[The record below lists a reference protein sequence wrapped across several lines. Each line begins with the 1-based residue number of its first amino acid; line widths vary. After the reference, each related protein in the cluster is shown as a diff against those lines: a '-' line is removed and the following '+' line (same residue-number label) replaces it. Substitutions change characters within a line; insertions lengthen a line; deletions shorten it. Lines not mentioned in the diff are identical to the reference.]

1 MDKLRR
7 SFRSSFRR
15 KEESTEEPH
24 SGSAR
29 QWPADEAAVK
39 TNTCSFEVKYLGNV
53 EVGERFKYA
62 HIRDL
67 VFQVFESRGMQVCE
81 EAVKNLKNSKRRPIK
96 GTLHIS
102 GDGLRVSDTDTKGL
116 VLDQTIEKVSF
127 CAPDRNFEKGFSYI
141 CRDGTTRRWLCHGFM
156 ATKDTG
162 ERLSHA
168 VGCAFAICLE
178 KKQKRDKEC
187 AVMMQYDSNDNTFT
201 RFGSFRQ
208 GSISERLQDPQIFKP
223 TEVVCPPKEP
233 VSNPNAI
240 ARPKASDLMYIRQAS
255 FRGLGQ
261 LSGSSPFKRQHSLRL
276 NELPSTLARQADY
289 VATGPACPT
298 NQRTDLVLP
307 VAAVRDIRADQANRR
322 SQILSCPGGIV
333 SNHFSPIKEDP
344 DPDSGQDLDLVSSD
358 PFSPVNPGPHSLPF
372 SHSPLSGSASSLT
385 SNCQGQ
391 GILNTHSNLMLGTN
405 GPMSLPS
412 YLPNLNPSPLPTCSR
427 SPLPTVMENDTQRGT
442 EHSQTNSPLT
452 EPNPWDHVPDQP
464 LTRNFHQHQPS
475 QRPTSLKSYLISPDQ
490 PQPLDDWLN
499 SQDLSSLQILQ
510 PEKSKPNLT
519 STKSQSLD
527 YSVNYGLPPASLPP
541 TTLEPRPTSSSS
553 NSSQAKMTAI
563 LDDPFDAEWANLAM
577 RNNNK
582 NSNKSTNPFSQ
593 DTVKTFELQM

>member
-15 KEESTEEPH
+15 KDESSEETPPSAPGT
-24 SGSAR
+24 AR
-29 QWPADEAAVK
+29 QWPQDEAAVK
-39 TNTCSFEVKYLGNV
+39 TNTCSFDVKYLGNV
-53 EVGERFKYA
+53 E
-62 HIRDL
+62 
-67 VFQVFESRGMQVCE
+67 VFESRGMQVCE

-102 GDGLRVSDTDTKGL
+102 GDGLRVSDSETKGL

-178 KKQKRDKEC
+178 KKQRRDKEC

-201 RFGSFRQ
+201 RLGSFRQ
-208 GSISERLQDPQIFKP
+208 GSISERLQDPQNFKP
-223 TEVVCPPKEP
+223 SEVVSPPKEP

-240 ARPKASDLMYIRQAS
+240 ARPKASDLMYLRQAS

-289 VATGPACPT
+289 AGPASCGIAK
-298 NQRTDLVLP
+298 NELVKP
-307 VAAVRDIRADQANRR
+307 VAAQREIIEEQANRR
-322 SQILSCPGGIV
+322 SQIMSCPGGV
-333 SNHFSPIKEDP
+333 NTNHFSPIKEDL
-344 DPDSGQDLDLVSSD
+344 DLDVATLSSGLEHVPSD
-358 PFSPVNPGPHSLPF
+358 PFSPVNAGPQSLQF
-372 SHSPLSGSASSLT
+372 SQSPLSGSASSLA
-385 SNCQGQ
+385 SSQG
-391 GILNTHSNLMLGTN
+391 GILATNSNLMLGTN
-405 GPMSLPS
+405 GPMSLPA

-427 SPLPTVMENDTQRGT
+427 SPLPTVMENDIQKGT
-442 EHSQTNSPLT
+442 DSSPPSSPLI

-464 LTRNFHQHQPS
+464 LTRNFHHQQPS

-490 PQPLDDWLN
+490 PKPLDDWLN

-510 PEKSKPNLT
+510 PEKSKPNLNT
-519 STKSQSLD
+519 TKSQSLD
-527 YSVNYGLPPASLPP
+527 YSINYSSQP
-541 TTLEPRPTSSSS
+541 TTNAPVTSTPLEPRPSSSKS
-553 NSSQAKMTAI
+553 TLSQAKMSAI
-563 LDDPFDAEWANLAM
+563 LDDPFDAEWASLAM
-577 RNNNK
+577 RNNNR
-582 NSNKSTNPFSQ
+582 NSKKSTNPFSQ

>member
-7 SFRSSFRR
+7 SFRSSFR
-15 KEESTEEPH
+15 KKDESPECPT
-24 SGSAR
+24 SGSSR
-29 QWPADEAAVK
+29 QWPSDEAAVK

-53 EVGERFKYA
+53 EV
-62 HIRDL
+62 
-67 VFQVFESRGMQVCE
+67 FESRGMQVCE
-81 EAVKNLKNSKRRPIK
+81 EAVKNLKNSKRKPIK

-102 GDGLRVSDTDTKGL
+102 GDGLRVADSETKGL

-201 RFGSFRQ
+201 RLGSFRQ
-208 GSISERLQDPQIFKP
+208 GSISERLQDPQTFKP
-223 TEVVCPPKEP
+223 TEAFIPCKE
-233 VSNPNAI
+233 VSNPDAI
-240 ARPKASDLMYIRQAS
+240 ARPKASDLMYLRQAS

-289 VATGPACPT
+289 ACSGP
-298 NQRTDLVLP
+298 DSLP
-307 VAAVRDIRADQANRR
+307 VIQRDTV
-322 SQILSCPGGIV
+322 LSCP
-333 SNHFSPIKEDP
+333 SHTQFSPIRE
-344 DPDSGQDLDLVSSD
+344 D
-358 PFSPVNPGPHSLPF
+358 PFSPVCAGPGP
-372 SHSPLSGSASSLT
+372 HSPLSGSASSLS
-385 SNCQGQ
+385 SN
-391 GILNTHSNLMLGTN
+391 NAARENLIGTN

-412 YLPNLNPSPLPTCSR
+412 FLPNLNPSPLPTCSR
-427 SPLPTVMENDTQRGT
+427 SPLPTVLENDTQKSSDQSST
-442 EHSQTNSPLT
+442 TTPLV

-464 LTRNFHQHQPS
+464 LTRQYHQHPPS

-490 PQPLDDWLN
+490 PKPLDDWLN

-510 PEKSKPNLT
+510 PEKSKHNLA

-527 YSVNYGLPPASLPP
+527 YSVNSPHPQAPRHPASQ
-541 TTLEPRPTSSSS
+541 EQRPNSS
-553 NSSQAKMTAI
+553 NSSSSQSQVKMSAI
-563 LDDPFDAEWANLAM
+563 LDDPFDAEWASLAM

-582 NSNKSTNPFSQ
+582 NTKKSTNPFTQ
-593 DTVKTFELQM
+593 DSVKAFELQM